1 MRIRR
6 RSFFLSLLAGS
17 LLLPLTQLAAADEWG
32 HKLPGQ
38 PTQFVFGYGSLI
50 DAESRAK
57 TAGATTAAIPVRV
70 SSTFGYLRAWV
81 DRCPCGFTAL
91 GLRKPRSG
99 ESPMTINGVIYP
111 VDETTLRSFDRREAN
126 YRRILVPSDMIEA
139 VSWQGMP
146 QAGQIWVYM
155 PVGES
160 GEPAIELSEPSA
172 RYPMLQSYI
181 DLVLHGAL
189 EYGPD
194 FAREVI
200 ATTTGWSAYWL
211 DDREEPRRPWVHSS
225 DYQVIDSLLRQT
237 EPASTHM
244 KDRLFPEEFTA
255 MRLMSPTE
263 APAEAR

>member
-1 MRIRR
+1 MRFCR
-6 RSFFLSLLAGS
+6 RSVCFGFFAASFLA
-17 LLLPLTQLAAADEWG
+17 LTTQCAAADEWG

-38 PTQFVFGYGSLI
+38 PTQFIFGYGSLI

-57 TAGATTAAIPVRV
+57 TAGATTDAIPVRV
-70 SSTFGYLRAWV
+70 SSGFGYLRAWV

-91 GLRKPRSG
+91 GLRKPRPG
-99 ESPMTINGVIYP
+99 EAALTINGVIYP
-111 VDETTLRSFDRREAN
+111 VDETTLLAFDHREAN
-126 YRRILVPSDMIEA
+126 YRRILVPRDMIEA

-146 QAGQIWVYM
+146 EAGQIWVYV
-155 PVGES
+155 PVGEG
-160 GEPAIELSEPSA
+160 GEPGIDLPDPSA

-189 EYGPD
+189 AYGAD

-200 ATTTGWSAYWL
+200 ATTTDWSVYWL

-225 DYQVIDSLLRQT
+225 DYQVIDSLLKQT
-237 EPASTHM
+237 EPASIHI

-255 MRLMSPTE
+255 MRLMSP
-263 APAEAR
+263 AQAR